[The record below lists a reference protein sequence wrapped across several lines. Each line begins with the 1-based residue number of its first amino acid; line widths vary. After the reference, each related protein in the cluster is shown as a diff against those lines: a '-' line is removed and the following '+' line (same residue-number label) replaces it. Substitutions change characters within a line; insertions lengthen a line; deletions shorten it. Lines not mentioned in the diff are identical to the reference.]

1 MEGVKEGEL
10 GWEAGEGECCL
21 PGVGLREVDGEGE
34 DAVEAIISQSSLWRN
49 LAPQFPA
56 SEHSHDFLFWICAQ
70 HRLREPEH
78 PRIAHRGFVSD
89 LTVSPEIYLAAACQ
103 DDGVGAVFVGGDA
116 VRGLVNDAVAVRS
129 CRLEPP
135 VADLKAEVTEGV
147 CSRWLRCSLNRP
159 S

>member
-1 MEGVKEGEL
+1 MEGVKERQL

-21 PGVGLREVDGEGE
+21 PGVGLREMDGEGE
-34 DAVEAIISQSSLWRN
+34 DAVAVAISGISGAPLGGTGNVQAIISQSSLWRN

-78 PRIAHRGFVSD
+78 PGIAHRGFVCD
-89 LTVSPEIYLAAACQ
+89 LTVSPEVYLAAACQ

-116 VRGLVNDAVAVRS
+116 VRGLVDDAVAVRS

-135 VADLKAEVTEGV
+135 AVQDV
-147 CSRWLRCSLNRP
+147 R
-159 S
+159 